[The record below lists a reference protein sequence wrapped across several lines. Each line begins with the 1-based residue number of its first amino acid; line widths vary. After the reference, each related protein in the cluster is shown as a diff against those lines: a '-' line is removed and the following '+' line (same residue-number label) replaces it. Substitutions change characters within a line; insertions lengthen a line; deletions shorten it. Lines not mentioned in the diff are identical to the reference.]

1 MTSGDLNSSFDEFKS
16 FFFYKKKGEFLSNK
30 NYVLMK
36 KSLQK

>member
-16 FFFYKKKGEFLSNK
+16 FFLNKKEGFLSNK